1 MNYLQYDSYCILYD
15 SFNLFDDPSSDP
27 MSTNTKVMNSYINF
41 FAISE
46 ESAFEIIGILTLTQ
60 KREGVTAGNLLN
72 DRGIRKKEVEDEQKL
87 FCLFERY
94 LSSILDKQRTLHFI
108 YAGLVILSS
117 YNMNHIVWPM
127 IQFFLHF

>member
-1 MNYLQYDSYCILYD
+1 
-15 SFNLFDDPSSDP
+15 
-27 MSTNTKVMNSYINF
+27 MNSYINF

-94 LSSILDKQRTLHFI
+94 LSSILDKQKTLHII
-108 YAGLVILSS
+108 YAGLVIISS
-117 YNMNHIVWPM
+117 HNMDHIVWPT